1 MSSTL
6 WQTTVTSVGGESGDM
21 LDGGVLI
28 LFGEPVPPALADMS
42 VVHAGATGLARP
54 VQPGDS
60 FTMAGQTYTV
70 DEIGDRACANLT
82 ELGHVVIYA
91 NMPQQKL
98 LPGAIKAS
106 GPTWT
111 APDVGTTMAFHES

>member
-1 MSSTL
+1 MPNTL
-6 WQTTVTSVGGESGDM
+6 WQSTVTSVGGESGEM

-42 VVHAGATGLARP
+42 VVHKGATELART
-54 VQPGDS
+54 VQAGDT
-60 FTMAGQTYTV
+60 FTMSGNTYTV
-70 DEIGDRACANLT
+70 DEIGERACGNLT

-91 NMPQQKL
+91 NMPHQNL

-106 GPTWT
+106 GPGWV
-111 APDVGTTMAFHES
+111 APEVGSTIAFAGA